1 MSQQSPVNP
10 KAWIDPAGELGPD
23 IGGQKKVSL
32 SVDRKSNRVSV
43 NPDGSAGDYII
54 SISGGQVA
62 IESVA
67 PDEVGGD
74 EESAK
79 KRDKSREIRVEPF
92 REPIR
97 LEPSVMI
104 RIERPDDISEDEV

>member
-10 KAWIDPAGELGPD
+10 KAWIDPAGELGAD
-23 IGGQKKVSL
+23 IGGRKKVAL
-32 SVDRKSNRVSV
+32 LVDRNSNRVSV
-43 NPDGSAGDYII
+43 NPDGSACDYII
-54 SISGGQVA
+54 SVSGDRVA

-74 EESAK
+74 DESAK

-92 REPIR
+92 GTIR
-97 LEPSVMI
+97 LEPSVII
-104 RIERPDDISEDEV
+104 RIERPDDTSEDEV